1 MGGGGGQRYAA
12 PLREMIGGIDPLIS
26 SGPYAETVL
35 IRGLISG
42 SRRGA
47 ECIHPAGTDG
57 TDG

>member
-1 MGGGGGQRYAA
+1 MGGGQRYAA

-57 TDG
+57 ADG

>member
-1 MGGGGGQRYAA
+1 MVWGGQRYAA

-57 TDG
+57 ADG

>member
-1 MGGGGGQRYAA
+1 MEGWGQMYAT
-12 PLREMIGGIDPLIS
+12 PLREMIGWIDPLIS

-47 ECIHPAGTDG
+47 ECIHPTGTDG
-57 TDG
+57 ADG